1 MNINTLIGKVKDKRN
16 NSCSDAA
23 DKSMKRKFFEE
34 EILPHYKSLYYYSL
48 KILKNETAAE
58 DVVQTVLE
66 RAWKG
71 LDKLKNPENAKAW
84 LFTIAKNEMNTMLNP
99 KRTRIDLEFSDEI
112 MSEIEM
118 KNVEMDV
125 LGILVKK
132 EEIENLCEAIGRLTE
147 KYRTLIELRYYWGFS
162 EKEIARITGLKYST
176 VRVYIHRAL
185 KMLLDIYNDID
196 QKGVSREKEE

>member
-1 MNINTLIGKVKDKRN
+1 
-16 NSCSDAA
+16 
-23 DKSMKRKFFEE
+23 
-34 EILPHYKSLYYYSL
+34 
-48 KILKNETAAE
+48 
-58 DVVQTVLE
+58 
-66 RAWKG
+66 
-71 LDKLKNPENAKAW
+71 
-84 LFTIAKNEMNTMLNP
+84 MLNP

-162 EKEIARITGLKYST
+162 EKEIARITKLKYST

-196 QKGVSREKEE
+196 QKGV